1 MGYNEV
7 VLAHCLS
14 ITLMVISFKH
24 AYLQPAM
31 GYIHLYIQ
39 SQLNVGNLIIKY
51 THSDSLYGTYSVS
64 TVGDLFGPNRYNS
77 NNCVCFDPSAL

>member
-39 SQLNVGNLIIKY
+39 SQLNVGNLINVLTQTACMVHIVY
-51 THSDSLYGTYSVS
+51 QLLVTYSGRIVIILIF
-64 TVGDLFGPNRYNS
+64 VY
-77 NNCVCFDPSAL
+77 V